1 MRKFIRNT
9 RGTVSIFL
17 ISIIAIIFFFN
28 AVLIDYARIQASKR
42 QTDAAVQAAVRSVL
56 AAFDQELQGKY
67 GLFGVKE
74 SEVKELF
81 EQIIEENLNKPED
94 GGFQLITPELLR
106 GSAQMQTTGDL
117 GNHVILQQQILEDM
131 KYKAPIEITLNMLDK
146 FKPLAKVLKTA
157 SAATKSAKKMKKH
170 YTKREKKLED
180 FWKERQGLLGKSSS
194 LLTDISKIRQAGG
207 QYSTIHSQYTDTQS
221 MDYERDRLDHTRSS
235 KQTERSS
242 LESELSARIASAP
255 EGQSINT
262 SSLERQI
269 ELLSGQISYLDQK
282 ISELDAK
289 ISRNLAVINPYL
301 SGLHQTMNHA
311 LKTVKDMEKS
321 YATMKEAIESA
332 KQSNQ
337 EMKAAWE
344 KAKQDTQQQNYE
356 QVSNAP
362 ETEGRTSTDPQLGA
376 VEEQLDK
383 VVKELEALILPD
395 SYFERIERELATE
408 QRQLMETKAGI
419 SQLQSMMPTVYHRT
433 TNPPEVSPVQGLTG
447 STHAKHEAVN
457 GEIVQHGNP
466 NNYPEEEKRRKD
478 NEVYQARTKQS
489 QQQDGSNGSAPSLEK
504 QGEFGMKDMF
514 TIIKMVKGIQTA
526 SEDYVKLDGFY
537 QSYLASGGVGGGE
550 SNTPITDDGGG
561 KSSIPITD
569 DMEDSAESA
578 MGAMDKLFEG
588 LSNLLMTMRNEL
600 YVNEYAVQRFN
611 SFKPNFG
618 PILASPKP
626 DMDKIAA
633 EFTKMMS
640 VKGSELEYIVYGL
653 DTPGGNISAAY
664 GELFLFR
671 LALRTLEGF
680 MDKTVRALGHP
691 ILVMIAAIAYGV
703 VKAVKDIGMFL
714 QGKNVPII
722 GLPIL
727 QEIMLG
733 YKDYLR
739 IFLLLHSNE
748 EKKLSR
754 MQALIQFNT
763 KKDLSKHQTYVNGNA
778 EFSIRL
784 WFLPGIM
791 RAMNTTVQM
800 NGRVEGN
807 RYIYTHG
814 DRAMSY

>member
-117 GNHVILQQQILEDM
+117 GKHVILQQQILEDM

-207 QYSTIHSQYTDTQS
+207 QYSTIHSQYIDTQS
-221 MDYERDRLDHTRSS
+221 MDYERDRLDGTRSS

-242 LESELSARIASAP
+242 LESERSARIASAQP
-255 EGQSINT
+255 GQSVDT
-262 SSLERQI
+262 SSLDRQI

-356 QVSNAP
+356 KVSNAP
-362 ETEGRTSTDPQLGA
+362 ETEGTTSTDPQLGA

-395 SYFERIERELATE
+395 SYFERIERELAAE

-433 TNPPEVSPVQGLTG
+433 TNLPGVSPVQGLTG
-447 STHAKHEAVN
+447 GTHAKHEAVN

-489 QQQDGSNGSAPSLEK
+489 QQQDGSDGSAPSLEK

-514 TIIKMVKGIQTA
+514 TIIKMVKGIETA
-526 SEDYVKLDGFY
+526 REDYVKLDGFY
-537 QSYLASGGVGGGE
+537 QSYLASGGVGGGKSGE
-550 SNTPITDDGGG
+550 SN
-561 KSSIPITD
+561 IPITD

-588 LSNLLMTMRNEL
+588 LSNFLMTMRNEL

-680 MDKTVRALGHP
+680 MDREVRALGHP

-703 VKAVKDIGMFL
+703 VKAVKDIGLFL
-714 QGKNVPII
+714 QGKNVEII

-727 QEIMLG
+727 KEILLD

-739 IFLLLHSNE
+739 LFLLLHSNE

-763 KKDLSKHQTYVNGNA
+763 KKDLREHLTYVKGNA
-778 EFSIRL
+778 EFSLRL

>member
-1 MRKFIRNT
+1 MRKFMRNT

-94 GGFQLITPELLR
+94 GGFQLITPELLQ
-106 GSAQMQTTGDL
+106 GSAQMVETGDL

-146 FKPLAKVLKTA
+146 FKPLGKVLKTA
-157 SAATKSAKKMKKH
+157 SAATKSAKNMKKH

-180 FWKERQGLLGKSSS
+180 YWKERQDLLGKSSS
-194 LLTDISKIRQAGG
+194 LLTDIGKIRQAGG
-207 QYSTIHSQYTDTQS
+207 QYSTIHSQYKETQK

-235 KQTERSS
+235 KQAERSS
-242 LESELSARIASAP
+242 LESERSDRIASAQ
-255 EGQSINT
+255 EGESVDT
-262 SSLERQI
+262 SSLDSQI
-269 ELLSGQISYLDQK
+269 DTLSSQISYLDQE
-282 ISELDAK
+282 ISKLDAK
-289 ISRNLAVINPYL
+289 INHNVAVINPYL
-301 SGLHQTMNHA
+301 SSLHQTMNQGI
-311 LKTVKDMEKS
+311 KTVKDMEKS
-321 YATMKEAIESA
+321 YVTMNEAIAGA
-332 KQSNQ
+332 KALNQ

-356 QVSNAP
+356 QVSNAS
-362 ETEGRTSTDPQLGA
+362 ETEGTTSTDPQLGA

-408 QRQLMETKAGI
+408 QRQLTETKAGL
-419 SQLQSMMPTVYHRT
+419 SQLQSILPTSYDRAA
-433 TNPPEVSPVQGLTG
+433 NPPEVSPVQELTG
-447 STHAKHEAVN
+447 GTHAKHEEVN

-478 NEVYQARTKQS
+478 NEAYQAGTKQS
-489 QQQDGSNGSAPSLEK
+489 QQQDGSNGGAPSLEK

-514 TIIKMVKGIQTA
+514 TIINMVNEIQTA
-526 SEDYVKLDGFY
+526 REDYVKLDGFY
-537 QSYLASGGVGGGE
+537 QSYLTSAGTNAGV
-550 SNTPITDDGGG
+550 SN
-561 KSSIPITD
+561 IPITD

-588 LSNLLMTMRNEL
+588 LSNFLMTMRNEL

-611 SFKPNFG
+611 SFNPNFG
-618 PILASPKP
+618 PILASANP

-640 VKGSELEYIVYGL
+640 VNGSELEYIVYGL
-653 DTPGGNISAAY
+653 DTPGANISAAY

-680 MDKTVRALGHP
+680 MDPHVKMAGHP
-691 ILVMIAAIAYGV
+691 LLVMIAAIAYGV
-703 VKAVKDIGMFL
+703 IWAVKDIGLFL
-714 QGKNVPII
+714 QGKNVEII

-727 QEIMLG
+727 EEILLG

-763 KKDLSKHQTYVNGNA
+763 KKDLREYETYVNGNA
-778 EFSIRL
+778 EFSMRL

-791 RAMNTTVQM
+791 RAMNTTVQIK
-800 NGRVEGN
+800 GRVEGN